1 MASLR
6 VTFGALL
13 VVKSTAFSL
22 SVFVYNSSDYTILR
36 WRNELQAGRLRASR
50 VFDCPMTTFK
60 DPVCGMMVPANG
72 ELIVLHKGHPF
83 RFCSELCKAS
93 FLKAPEKYSFEPL
106 NGTPHSHGTRR
117 IAYFSME
124 VALASEMPTY
134 SGGLGVLAG
143 DTLRSCAD
151 LKLPL
156 VAVSLLYRQGYFHQ
170 LLDEWGN
177 QSEQSVQW
185 DPTRFAR
192 PLPETVQ
199 VVLEGRAVLIRA
211 WQCDIAGNSGHLV
224 PLLFLDSD
232 LEENDPKDRSL
243 TGSLY
248 GGDER
253 YRLKQEIVLGLGGIR
268 MLRALSY
275 TELDRF
281 HMNEGHAALL
291 TLELLRER
299 NAEELEWDFNGVRD
313 QCIFTTHTPVPV
325 GHDQFSYDLV
335 KQVLGETVPF
345 DLLQMLA
352 GQDRLNMTLL
362 ALNMSGYVNG
372 VAKRHGQI
380 SQEMFP
386 GYTIDSIT
394 NGIHS
399 VTWTA
404 PSFQELYDRH
414 MPGWRTDP
422 FSLRYA
428 VSIPNSDIRTAHD
441 IAKGRLLEE
450 VTRRAKTS
458 FDPAVLTI
466 GFARRATLYK
476 RADLIFTDIGRLL
489 EIAQHAGGLQFIFSG
504 KAHPKDGPG
513 KDMIRRVVSVE
524 KQLHPHIRIVYLENY
539 DLALAQLLT
548 AGVDLWLNTPQQPLE
563 ASGTSG
569 MKAAHNG
576 VPSFSVLDG
585 WWIEGHIEGVT
596 GWSIGPRPAQ
606 PGVDSVHEAR
616 ELYEKLEA
624 TIMPL
629 FYHSHE
635 RWLDVMRQTITF
647 NASFFN
653 TQRMVQQYAA
663 NAYV

>member
-1 MASLR
+1 
-6 VTFGALL
+6 
-13 VVKSTAFSL
+13 
-22 SVFVYNSSDYTILR
+22 
-36 WRNELQAGRLRASR
+36 
-50 VFDCPMTTFK
+50 
-60 DPVCGMMVPANG
+60 MMVPPDGDLMA
-72 ELIVLHKGHPF
+72 LHKGHPF
-83 RFCSELCKAS
+83 RFCSELCKVA
-93 FLKAPEKYSFEPL
+93 FLKAPEKYSL
-106 NGTPHSHGTRR
+106 GHLYGAHHNHATRR

-124 VALASEMPTY
+124 VALASGMPTY

-170 LLDEWGN
+170 SLDEWGN
-177 QSEQSVQW
+177 QSERSVQW

-192 PLPETVQ
+192 PLPGVVQ
-199 VVLEGRAVLIRA
+199 VTVEDRTVLIRA
-211 WQCDIAGNSGHLV
+211 WQYDITGNSGHLL
-224 PLLFLDSD
+224 PLLLLDTD
-232 LEENDPKDRSL
+232 VEGNDPRDRSV

-268 MLRALSY
+268 MLRALGY
-275 TELDRF
+275 TELERF

-299 NAEELEWDFNGVRD
+299 RSEEVEWDFNGVRD

-325 GHDQFSYDLV
+325 GHDQFSYDVV
-335 KQVLGETVPF
+335 KQVLGEAVPG

-352 GQDRLNMTLL
+352 GKERLNMTLL
-362 ALNMSGYVNG
+362 ALNMSAYVNG

-428 VSIPNSDIRTAHD
+428 VGIPNTEIHAAHE
-441 IAKGRLLEE
+441 IAKTRLLEE
-450 VTRRAKTS
+450 VTRRTQTS

-476 RADLIFTDIGRLL
+476 RADLVFTDVDRLL
-489 EIAQHAGGLQFIFSG
+489 EIAKHVGGLQFIFAG

-513 KDMIRRVVSVE
+513 KAMIRRVVSVA
-524 KQLHPHIRIVYLENY
+524 KKLHPHIRIVYLDNY
-539 DLALAQLLT
+539 DVALAQLLT
-548 AGVDLWLNTPQQPLE
+548 AGVDLWLNTPQRPLE

-596 GWSIGPRPAQ
+596 GWSIGPGPSEQ
-606 PGVDSVHEAR
+606 GVDTAHEAL
-616 ELYEKLEA
+616 ELYDKLQT

-629 FYHSHE
+629 YYQAHE

-663 NAYV
+663 SAYV

>member
-1 MASLR
+1 MII
-6 VTFGALL
+6 V
-13 VVKSTAFSL
+13 
-22 SVFVYNSSDYTILR
+22 
-36 WRNELQAGRLRASR
+36 
-50 VFDCPMTTFK
+50 K
-60 DPVCGMMVPANG
+60 DPVCGMMVPVNG
-72 ELIVLHKGHPF
+72 ELIVLHQGQPF
-83 RFCSELCKAS
+83 RFCSELCKTA
-93 FLKAPEKYSFEPL
+93 FLKAPEKYLAGRAAGAHHNHE
-106 NGTPHSHGTRR
+106 TRR

-156 VAVSLLYRQGYFHQ
+156 VAVSLLYRQGYFLQ
-170 LLDEWGN
+170 VLDEWGN

-192 PLPETVQ
+192 PLPGTVQ
-199 VVLEGRAVLIRA
+199 VALEGRSVLIRA
-211 WQCDIAGNSGHLV
+211 WQCDIAGTSGHLV
-224 PLLFLDSD
+224 PLLLLDTD
-232 LEENDPKDRSL
+232 VEGNDPKDRSL

-268 MLRALSY
+268 MLRALGY
-275 TELDRF
+275 TELERF

-299 NAEELEWDFNGVRD
+299 HTEEVEWDFNGVRD

-335 KQVLGETVPF
+335 KQVLGQAVPF
-345 DLLQMLA
+345 DLLEMLA

-362 ALNMSGYVNG
+362 ALNMSAYVNG

-428 VSIPNSDIRTAHD
+428 VGIPNSEIQAAHA

-450 VTRRAKTS
+450 VTRRTTLA

-476 RADLIFTDIGRLL
+476 RADLIFADIDHLH
-489 EIAQHAGGLQFIFSG
+489 EIAKRTGGLQFIFAG
-504 KAHPKDGPG
+504 KAHPKDIPG
-513 KDMIRRVVSVE
+513 KDMIRRVVSVA
-524 KQLHPHIRIVYLENY
+524 KQVHPHIRIVYLDNY

-548 AGVDLWLNTPQQPLE
+548 AGVDLWLNTPQRPLE

-569 MKAAHNG
+569 MKAAHNA

-596 GWSIGPRPAQ
+596 GWSIGPGPSEQ
-606 PGVDSVHEAR
+606 GVDAVHEAQ
-616 ELYEKLEA
+616 ELYQKLET
-624 TIMPL
+624 TILPL
-629 FYHSHE
+629 YYHSHE

-663 NAYV
+663 SAYV

>member
-1 MASLR
+1 MII
-6 VTFGALL
+6 V
-13 VVKSTAFSL
+13 
-22 SVFVYNSSDYTILR
+22 
-36 WRNELQAGRLRASR
+36 
-50 VFDCPMTTFK
+50 K
-60 DPVCGMMVPANG
+60 DPVCGMMVPVNG
-72 ELIVLHKGHPF
+72 ELIVLHKGQPF
-83 RFCSELCKAS
+83 RFCSELCKTA
-93 FLKAPEKYSFEPL
+93 FLKAPEKYLAGHATSALRNHE
-106 NGTPHSHGTRR
+106 TRR

-170 LLDEWGN
+170 VLDERGD

-185 DPTRFAR
+185 DPARFAR
-192 PLPETVQ
+192 PLPGTVQ
-199 VVLEGRAVLIRA
+199 VALEGRAVRIRA
-211 WQCDIAGNSGHLV
+211 WQCDIAGTSGHLV
-224 PLLFLDSD
+224 PLLLLDTD
-232 LEENDPKDRSL
+232 VEGNDPKDRSL

-253 YRLKQEIVLGLGGIR
+253 YRLKQEIVLGLGGVR
-268 MLRALSY
+268 MLRVLGY
-275 TELDRF
+275 GELERF

-299 NAEELEWDFNGVRD
+299 RTEDVEWDFNGVRD

-335 KQVLGETVPF
+335 KEVLGEAVPF

-352 GQDRLNMTLL
+352 GQERLNMTLL
-362 ALNMSGYVNG
+362 ALNMSAYVNG

-404 PSFQELYDRH
+404 PGFQALYDRH

-428 VSIPNSDIRTAHD
+428 VGIPNSEIQAAHD

-450 VTRRAKTS
+450 VTRRTRMS
-458 FDPAVLTI
+458 FDPAVLTV

-476 RADLIFTDIGRLL
+476 RANLIFADIDRLL
-489 EIAQHAGGLQFIFSG
+489 EIAKRTGGLQFIFSG
-504 KAHPKDGPG
+504 KAHPKDIPG
-513 KDMIRRVVSVE
+513 KDMIRRVVSVA

-548 AGVDLWLNTPQQPLE
+548 AGVDLWLNTPQRPLE

-576 VPSFSVLDG
+576 VPSLSVLDG

-596 GWSIGPRPAQ
+596 GWSIGPGPVE
-606 PGVDSVHEAR
+606 PGVDSIHEAR
-616 ELYEKLEA
+616 ELYQKLET

-629 FYHSHE
+629 YYQSHE

-663 NAYV
+663 NAYI

>member
-1 MASLR
+1 MII
-6 VTFGALL
+6 V
-13 VVKSTAFSL
+13 
-22 SVFVYNSSDYTILR
+22 
-36 WRNELQAGRLRASR
+36 
-50 VFDCPMTTFK
+50 K

-72 ELIVLHKGHPF
+72 ELVVLHQGRPF
-83 RFCSELCKAS
+83 RFCSELCKTA
-93 FLKAPEKYSFEPL
+93 FLKAPEQYATGHAIGAHH
-106 NGTPHSHGTRR
+106 NHQTRR

-124 VALASEMPTY
+124 VALASGMPTY

-151 LKLPL
+151 LKFPL

-170 LLDEWGN
+170 VLDEVGN
-177 QSEQSVQW
+177 QSEHPVQW

-192 PLPETVQ
+192 PLPGTVQ
-199 VVLEGRAVLIRA
+199 VTLEGRVVLVRA
-211 WQCDIAGNSGHLV
+211 WQCDIGGTSGHLV
-224 PLLFLDSD
+224 PLLLLDTD
-232 LEENDPKDRSL
+232 LQGNDPKDRSL

-253 YRLKQEIVLGLGGIR
+253 YRLKQEIVLGFGGIR
-268 MLRALSY
+268 MLRALGY
-275 TELDRF
+275 TELERF

-299 NAEELEWDFNGVRD
+299 HTEKVEWDFNGVRD

-335 KQVLGETVPF
+335 KQVLGQTVPF
-345 DLLQMLA
+345 DLLEMLS
-352 GQDRLNMTLL
+352 GRDRLNMTLL
-362 ALNMSGYVNG
+362 ALNMSAYVNG

-380 SQEMFP
+380 SHEMFP

-404 PSFQELYDRH
+404 PSFQALYDRH
-414 MPGWRTDP
+414 MPGWRTDL

-428 VSIPNSDIRTAHD
+428 VGIPNGEIQAAHD
-441 IAKGRLLEE
+441 IAKARLLEE
-450 VTRRAKTS
+450 VTRRTRMS

-476 RADLIFTDIGRLL
+476 RADLVFTDIDRLL
-489 EIAQHAGGLQFIFSG
+489 EIAKHGGGLQFIFAG

-513 KDMIRRVVSVE
+513 KDMIRRVVSVA
-524 KQLHPHIRIVYLENY
+524 KQLHPHIRIVYLDNY

-548 AGVDLWLNTPQQPLE
+548 AGVDLWLNTPQRPLE

-596 GWSIGPRPAQ
+596 GWSIGPGPSEQ
-606 PGVDSVHEAR
+606 GVDTIHEAR
-616 ELYEKLEA
+616 ELYEKLQA

-629 FYHSHE
+629 YYQAHE

>member
-1 MASLR
+1 
-6 VTFGALL
+6 
-13 VVKSTAFSL
+13 
-22 SVFVYNSSDYTILR
+22 
-36 WRNELQAGRLRASR
+36 
-50 VFDCPMTTFK
+50 
-60 DPVCGMMVPANG
+60 MMVPANG
-72 ELIVLHKGHPF
+72 ELIVLHKGQPF
-83 RFCSELCKAS
+83 RFCSELCKTA
-93 FLKAPEKYSFEPL
+93 FLKAPEKYSTGHATGAHHNHEIP
-106 NGTPHSHGTRR
+106 R

-170 LLDEWGN
+170 VLDEGGN
-177 QSEQSVQW
+177 QSEHSVQW

-192 PLPETVQ
+192 PLPGTVQ
-199 VVLEGRAVLIRA
+199 VVLEGRAVLVRA
-211 WQCDIAGNSGHLV
+211 WQCDIAGTSGHLV
-224 PLLFLDSD
+224 PLLLLDTD
-232 LEENDPKDRSL
+232 VEGNDPMDRSL

-253 YRLKQEIVLGLGGIR
+253 YRLKQEIVLGFGGIR
-268 MLRALSY
+268 MLRALGY
-275 TELDRF
+275 TELERF

-299 NAEELEWDFNGVRD
+299 HTEEVEWDFNGVRD

-335 KQVLGETVPF
+335 NQVLGQTVPF
-345 DLLQMLA
+345 NLLEMLS
-352 GQDRLNMTLL
+352 GPDRLNMTLL
-362 ALNMSGYVNG
+362 ALNMSAYVNG

-380 SQEMFP
+380 SHEMFP

-404 PSFQELYDRH
+404 PSFQALYDRH
-414 MPGWRTDP
+414 MPGWRTDL

-428 VSIPNSDIRTAHD
+428 VGIPNSEIQAAHD
-441 IAKGRLLEE
+441 IAKARLFEE
-450 VTRRAKTS
+450 VTRRTSMS

-476 RADLIFTDIGRLL
+476 RADLIFADLDRLR
-489 EIAQHAGGLQFIFSG
+489 EIAKRTGELQFIFSG

-513 KDMIRRVVSVE
+513 KDMIRRVVSVA
-524 KQLHPHIRIVYLENY
+524 KQLHPHIRIVYLDNY

-548 AGVDLWLNTPQQPLE
+548 AGVDLWLNTPQRPLE

-596 GWSIGPRPAQ
+596 GWSIGPGPSEQ
-606 PGVDSVHEAR
+606 GVDPAHEAR
-616 ELYEKLEA
+616 ELYDKLQE

-629 FYHSHE
+629 YYQAHG

>member
-1 MASLR
+1 M
-6 VTFGALL
+6 TL
-13 VVKSTAFSL
+13 V
-22 SVFVYNSSDYTILR
+22 
-36 WRNELQAGRLRASR
+36 
-50 VFDCPMTTFK
+50 K
-60 DPVCGMMVPANG
+60 DPVCGMMVPPDGDRMA
-72 ELIVLHKGHPF
+72 LHKGRPF
-83 RFCSELCKAS
+83 RFCSELCKAA
-93 FLKAPEKYSFEPL
+93 FLKGPEKYSIGHP
-106 NGTPHSHGTRR
+106 NGGLPSHGTRR

-124 VALASEMPTY
+124 VALASAMPTY

-156 VAVSLLYRQGYFHQ
+156 VGVSLLYRQGYFQ
-170 LLDEWGN
+170 QSLDEMGS

-185 DPTRFAR
+185 DPARFAR
-192 PLPETVQ
+192 SLPGTVE
-199 VVLEGRAVLIRA
+199 VTVEGRAVLIRA
-211 WQCDIAGNSGHLV
+211 WQCDIAGQSGHLL
-224 PLLFLDSD
+224 PLLLLDTD
-232 LEENDPKDRSL
+232 MEENDPRDRAL

-253 YRLKQEIVLGLGGIR
+253 YRFKQEIVLGFGGIR
-268 MLRALSY
+268 MLRALGY
-275 TELDRF
+275 TELQRF

-291 TLELLRER
+291 TLELLREG
-299 NAEELEWDFNGVRD
+299 NSEQNGWDFNGVRD

-335 KQVLGETVPF
+335 KEVLGDTMPV

-362 ALNMSGYVNG
+362 ALNMSAYVNG

-428 VSIPNSDIRTAHD
+428 VGIPNNEIQAAHVV
-441 IAKGRLLEE
+441 AKGRLLEE
-450 VTRRAKTS
+450 VTRRTQTS

-476 RADLIFTDIGRLL
+476 RADLVFMDIDRLL
-489 EIAQHAGGLQFIFSG
+489 ELTKQVGGLQFIFSG

-513 KDMIRRVVSVE
+513 KAMIRRVVSIA
-524 KQLHPHIRIVYLENY
+524 KQLHPHIRLVYLDNY

-548 AGVDLWLNTPQQPLE
+548 AGVDLWLNTPQRPLE

-576 VPSFSVLDG
+576 VPSLSILDG

-596 GWSIGPRPAQ
+596 GWSIGPGPAE
-606 PGVDSVHEAR
+606 PGVDTSHEAR
-616 ELYEKLEA
+616 ELYDKLQT

-629 FYHSHE
+629 YYRSHE
-635 RWLDVMRQTITF
+635 RWLDVMRQAITF

-663 NAYV
+663 SAYV

>member
-1 MASLR
+1 M
-6 VTFGALL
+6 
-13 VVKSTAFSL
+13 
-22 SVFVYNSSDYTILR
+22 TI
-36 WRNELQAGRLRASR
+36 
-50 VFDCPMTTFK
+50 VK

-72 ELIVLHKGHPF
+72 GLIVLHKGHPF
-83 RFCSELCKAS
+83 RFCSELCKAA
-93 FLKAPEKYSFEPL
+93 FLKAPEKYSSGHL
-106 NGTPHSHGTRR
+106 NGAPHSHGTRR

-170 LLDEWGN
+170 LLDEGGT
-177 QSEQSVQW
+177 QREQAVQW

-192 PLPETVQ
+192 PLPGAVQ
-199 VVLEGRAVLIRA
+199 VAIEGRSVFIHA
-211 WQCDIAGNSGHLV
+211 WQCDVVGYSGHLI
-224 PLLFLDSD
+224 PLVLLDTD
-232 LEENDPKDRSL
+232 VEGNDPKDRSL

-253 YRLKQEIVLGLGGIR
+253 YRLKQEIVLGLGGVR
-268 MLRALSY
+268 MLRALGY
-275 TELDRF
+275 TELERF

-299 NAEELEWDFNGVRD
+299 NTDQVGWDFNGVRD

-335 KQVLGETVPF
+335 KQVLGDEVPF

-362 ALNMSGYVNG
+362 ALNMSAYVNG

-428 VSIPNSDIRTAHD
+428 VGIPNSEIQTAHD
-441 IAKGRLLEE
+441 IAKSRLLEE
-450 VTRRAKTS
+450 VTRRTQMP

-476 RADLIFTDIGRLL
+476 RADLMFTDIDRLR
-489 EIAQHAGGLQFIFSG
+489 EIARHAGELQFIFSG

-513 KDMIRRVVSVE
+513 KDMIRRVVSVA
-524 KQLHPHIRIVYLENY
+524 KQLLPHIRIVYLENY

-548 AGVDLWLNTPQQPLE
+548 AGVDLWLNTPQRPLE

-596 GWSIGPRPAQ
+596 GWSIGPRPAEE
-606 PGVDSVHEAR
+606 GVDSVHEAR
-616 ELYEKLEA
+616 ELYEKLQG
-624 TIMPL
+624 TILPL
-629 FYHSHE
+629 FYHSRE

>member
-1 MASLR
+1 MII
-6 VTFGALL
+6 V
-13 VVKSTAFSL
+13 
-22 SVFVYNSSDYTILR
+22 
-36 WRNELQAGRLRASR
+36 
-50 VFDCPMTTFK
+50 K
-60 DPVCGMMVPANG
+60 DPVCGMMVPVNG
-72 ELIVLHKGHPF
+72 ELIVLHQGQPF
-83 RFCSELCKAS
+83 RFCSELCKTA
-93 FLKAPEKYSFEPL
+93 FLKAPEKYLAGHAAGAHRNHE
-106 NGTPHSHGTRR
+106 TRR

-124 VALASEMPTY
+124 VALASDMPTY

-156 VAVSLLYRQGYFHQ
+156 VAVSLLYRQGYFLQ
-170 LLDEWGN
+170 VLDDWGN
-177 QSEQSVQW
+177 QSERSVQW
-185 DPTRFAR
+185 DPTHFAR
-192 PLPETVQ
+192 LLPGTVQ
-199 VVLEGRAVLIRA
+199 VALEGRAVLIRV
-211 WQCDIAGNSGHLV
+211 WQSDIAGTSGHLV
-224 PLLFLDSD
+224 PLFLLDTD
-232 LEENDPKDRSL
+232 VEGNDPNDRSL
-243 TGSLY
+243 TGWLY

-268 MLRALSY
+268 MLRALGY
-275 TELDRF
+275 TEIERF

-291 TLELLRER
+291 TLELLRQRRTEDV
-299 NAEELEWDFNGVRD
+299 EWDFNGVRD

-335 KQVLGETVPF
+335 KQVLGEAVPF
-345 DLLQMLA
+345 DLLHMLA

-362 ALNMSGYVNG
+362 ALNMSAYVNG

-428 VSIPNSDIRTAHD
+428 VGIPNSEIQAAHD

-450 VTRRAKTS
+450 VTRRTRMS
-458 FDPAVLTI
+458 FDPALLTI

-476 RADLIFTDIGRLL
+476 RADLIFADIDRLV
-489 EIAQHAGGLQFIFSG
+489 EIAKRSGGLQFIFAG
-504 KAHPKDGPG
+504 KAHPKDVPG
-513 KDMIRRVVSVE
+513 KDMIRRVVSVA
-524 KQLHPHIRIVYLENY
+524 KQLHPHMRIVYLENY
-539 DLALAQLLT
+539 DVALAQLLT
-548 AGVDLWLNTPQQPLE
+548 AGVDLWLNTPQRPLE

-596 GWSIGPRPAQ
+596 GWSIGPGPVE
-606 PGVDSVHEAR
+606 PGVDSIHEAR
-616 ELYEKLEA
+616 ELYQKLET

-629 FYHSHE
+629 YYHSHE

-653 TQRMVQQYAA
+653 TRRMVQQYAA
-663 NAYV
+663 SAYL